1 MSLTP
6 HELLQ
11 KVQQGDS
18 GAIAAFLVEHR
29 PQLLAFIEKQLGPN
43 LRMKVE
49 PDDIVQEVSLSAMR
63 SPQDFA
69 VPGRDPLGLLFQ
81 MAEQRLVDA
90 HRKFIGA
97 QKRSSD
103 REVGLDAGGGPDS
116 ESAGFAA
123 MLIASITSPSQA
135 FSRNQKEFQLQQAMQ
150 DLPAEQRDALRLRY
164 VEGLPTKEIAERLG
178 KSDGAIRVLLSRTI
192 NQLQGLLGEST

>member
-6 HELLQ
+6 DELLQ

-29 PQLLAFIEKQLGPN
+29 LQLLSFIEKQLGPA

-49 PDDIVQEVSLSAMR
+49 PDDIVQEVSLSAIR

-81 MAEQRLVDA
+81 MAEQRIVDA
-90 HRKFIGA
+90 HRKFVGA
-97 QKRSSD
+97 KKRSAD
-103 REVGLDAGGGPDS
+103 REVGLDAGGADS
-116 ESAGFAA
+116 QSAGFAA

-150 DLPAEQRDALRLRY
+150 ELPAEQRDALRLRY

-192 NQLQGLLGEST
+192 NQLQSLLGQTL